1 MKPSFSKSE
10 SGISSIGTSYDVN
23 KKAEI
28 TLSYD
33 RKKYFLS
40 KFGTIKINCSSVVS
54 STTLNIK
61 ITDDENGNVG
71 FLPDTSASL
80 DFGLTDTSKAFC
92 VIDISSMLYSDVETF
107 YCFVKVDTGSLNVD
121 SIVITFEN

>member
-10 SGISSIGTSYDVN
+10 SGISSIGASYDVN

-54 STTLNIK
+54 ATTLNIK
-61 ITDDENGNVG
+61 ITDDENGRQEFTGYLAVIIQHEFHHING
-71 FLPDTSASL
+71 ILI
-80 DFGLTDTSKAFC
+80 TDGSK
-92 VIDISSMLYSDVETF
+92 
-107 YCFVKVDTGSLNVD
+107 K
-121 SIVITFEN
+121 

>member
-54 STTLNIK
+54 ATTLNIK

-80 DFGLTDTSKAFC
+80 DFCLTDTSKAFC

-121 SIVITFEN
+121 DIVITFEN